1 MSSGRFPVNG
11 SSRHIVKDL
20 AGRGIHHDFLAV
32 GGAVLVD
39 DGPWSL
45 GATPTGLISLD
56 GTGSATLGMVPI
68 AVPIGADEKE
78 RPRPFCG
85 MAVVPDGAAAE

>member
-1 MSSGRFPVNG
+1 MTSLPLEVPSSSMTAHG
-11 SSRHIVKDL
+11 
-20 AGRGIHHDFLAV
+20 
-32 GGAVLVD
+32 
-39 DGPWSL
+39 SL

-56 GTGSATLGMVPI
+56 GTGSATLGMVPL
-68 AVPIGADEKE
+68 GADEKE

>member
-1 MSSGRFPVNG
+1 MAAYG
-11 SSRHIVKDL
+11 
-20 AGRGIHHDFLAV
+20 
-32 GGAVLVD
+32 
-39 DGPWSL
+39 SL

-56 GTGSATLGMVPI
+56 GTGSATLGMVPL

-85 MAVVPDGAAAE
+85 MAMVPDGAAAE

>member
-1 MSSGRFPVNG
+1 MTSLPLEVPSSSMTAHG
-11 SSRHIVKDL
+11 
-20 AGRGIHHDFLAV
+20 
-32 GGAVLVD
+32 
-39 DGPWSL
+39 SL

-56 GTGSATLGMVPI
+56 GTGSATLGMVPL

-85 MAVVPDGAAAE
+85 MAMVPDGAAAE